1 MPKQVRFRRGTTSQH
16 SAFTGA
22 DGEVTIDTTR
32 RCLVIHDGV
41 TAGGKPVF
49 GFLALNPPSVI
60 TIQTLAGAL
69 RITGG
74 DAETFALE
82 VAAPV
87 KFNDLWAD
95 GFVQLKRV
103 AFLQEFLTFA
113 SNITLNL
120 GTFHGKRIALTGN
133 VTFSATGHFIG
144 AEPIMRVVCDAT
156 LRTLGWPSAWKW
168 VGSTPPANIAANKT
182 ALLQLWSFGTTDPDI
197 VARWLVEP

>member
-49 GFLALNPPSVI
+49 GFLALTPTSSI

-82 VAAPV
+82 VVEPV
-87 KFNDLWAD
+87 RFGDLIAD
-95 GFVQLKRV
+95 GKTQIKR
-103 AFLQEFLTFA
+103 LILNQEPLTFA
-113 SNITLNL
+113 SNITLNFA
-120 GTFHGKRIALTGN
+120 TFYGKRLTLAGN
-133 VTFSATGHFIG
+133 VTFSATGHLFG
-144 AEPIMRVVCDAT
+144 AQLIMRVVCDAT
-156 LRTLGWPSAWKW
+156 LRTLGWPSSWKW
-168 VGSTPPANIAANKT
+168 VGSAPPANIAANKT
-182 ALLQLWSFGTTDPDI
+182 ALLQLWSFGTTDTDI